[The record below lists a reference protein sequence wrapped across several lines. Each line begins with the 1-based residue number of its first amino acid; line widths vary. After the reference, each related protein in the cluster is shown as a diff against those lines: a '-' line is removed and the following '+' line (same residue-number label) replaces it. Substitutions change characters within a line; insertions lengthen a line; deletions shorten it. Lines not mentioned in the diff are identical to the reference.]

1 MLLDGVL
8 RRDAGVVVAGLKQHV
23 EALHPARADDRVGER
38 ELERVAEMEVAG
50 HVRRRVRDRRAL
62 AARIRVGRVAALL
75 LPRPLPAF
83 LAALRAVQRLHGAIL
98 RSVTVRSQ
106 GFTWIRKCE

>member
-8 RRDAGVVVAGLKQHV
+8 RRDPGVVVAGLEQHV
-23 EALHPARADDRVGER
+23 EALHAARPDDRVGER

-50 HVRRRVRDRRAL
+50 HVRRRVRDREAL
-62 AARIRVGRVAALL
+62 AARIRVGRVETLL

-83 LAALRAVQRLHGAIL
+83 LDAFRAVQLLHVAIL
-98 RSVTVRSQ
+98 RSVAVRSS
-106 GFTWIRKCE
+106 GFTWIRKCG